1 MPTTRS
7 ASTAKKSSL
16 SAKID
21 ASLGEP
27 GEGSGSR
34 LSDVGELND
43 DMQVCL
49 PHVTVHLAGLSGKKF
64 RAIFPHCDVGFRISR
79 RLRKTCF
86 VKTDDCNKK

>member
-1 MPTTRS
+1 
-7 ASTAKKSSL
+7 
-16 SAKID
+16 
-21 ASLGEP
+21 
-27 GEGSGSR
+27 